1 MPLCYLQFPSI
12 LCFTGSYQVSGLP
25 QLLTACCRPVHASAA
40 AAPPQ
45 NGPELPGP
53 PPREGLGF
61 RENERDMMRERE
73 RESSRDDPRNLYV
86 GFLPPSIQEMGLQAL
101 FETIGPVLDCRLIY
115 DRQTGQHK
123 GYGFI
128 KMAEEWMAY
137 EALQRLNTYM
147 VRPVLLTSSGNK
159 CLPVY

>member
-1 MPLCYLQFPSI
+1 MSRRRRLCWL
-12 LCFTGSYQVSGLP
+12 
-25 QLLTACCRPVHASAA
+25 CRPVHASAA
-40 AAPPQ
+40 AVPPQ

-61 RENERDMMRERE
+61 RENERDNMRERE

-147 VRPVLLTSSGNK
+147 VSSSPAAKAATRIHTSRDLINA
-159 CLPVY
+159 LA